1 MKSILFFSLALFLI
15 TSGPLFAQPTG
26 GSQSPVAH
34 WSFDKVETAETVK
47 PLTRKGLKAPEVY
60 RTYTLTESTKGT
72 TAQIFG
78 AFHKSV
84 PGVVGNGLQLDGN
97 TSYAEATGSVVAGDF
112 SVGAW
117 VTLGAYPTHWCPVAD
132 QNVAS
137 GKGFFLGIDALGHA
151 GFRAFVDGPTG
162 RGKWVE
168 VQGTERIPLRQWTH
182 VQGVFSP
189 TNGLVLYVNGKPA
202 GSAKTTGNVEFAA
215 NVPLLIGKSSIRQ
228 KPAGTVR
235 PNATAEVNT
244 FLDGIIDE
252 LMVYDNALSA
262 SQVGAYVQKTA
273 TTTPPALPARSLPL
287 AGAKAGGRKFGAVY
301 SKLAY
306 YEAWDKFWPVNEQAD
321 VVVQF
326 DNTPAKFVFWR
337 GTSYIPHWITE
348 NGIWYDNEF
357 LETWS
362 AKGSHEPMSDKRCQ
376 FSNVRVV
383 ESSDARVVVHWR
395 YALIDN
401 WNEQA
406 RVDTLTGFGE
416 WADELYTIYPD
427 GIATRTITLHSSQ
440 PQSAHEWHE
449 GIVVMG
455 PGQRPEQVLQPGA
468 LTLANMKGE
477 THTYS
482 WQNGI
487 PPEAGK
493 DGYITQ
499 PAGANIHLVNTK
511 SALKPFTIIA
521 PSANPIWDI
530 YHGELRRDVSMF
542 PWWNHWPAAQKASDG
557 RYAMDADYAS
567 HSSLSHAS
575 WDAYAQTEN
584 SMTKVMLHGLTPTTA
599 EGLVPLAKSWSSPA
613 RLTLAGTGFS
623 GGNYDPTER
632 AWQIQSTGQSTSLKF
647 TLDGSAATP
656 IDNPAFV
663 VKNCGP
669 AFRGNRPVSLMLD
682 GKPVPRG
689 KTFRYGFRDS
699 LDGTDL
705 IVWLEQK
712 STRPLQIAL
721 TTAKP

>member
-1 MKSILFFSLALFLI
+1 MKTILFLLL
-15 TSGPLFAQPTG
+15 SGTLLAQPT
-26 GSQSPVAH
+26 PPAVH
-34 WSFDKVETAETVK
+34 WSFDKIETTEIVK
-47 PLTRKGLKAPEVY
+47 PLTRKGLNAPEIY
-60 RTYTLTESTKGT
+60 RNYALGETVGGGKGR
-72 TAQIFG
+72 ILG

-97 TSYAEATGSVVAGDF
+97 TSFVEASPVSVSGDF

-117 VTLGAYPTHWCPVAD
+117 LALGAYPTHWCPVAD
-132 QNVAS
+132 QRIAS
-137 GKGFFLGIDALGHA
+137 RRGFFLGIDALGHA
-151 GFRAFVDGPTG
+151 GFKAVVG
-162 RGKWVE
+162 GKLVE
-168 VQGTERIPLRQWTH
+168 VQGNERIALRTWTH
-182 VQGVFSP
+182 IQGVYSP
-189 TNGLVLYVNGKPA
+189 AGGLTLYVNGKPVA
-202 GSAKTTGNVEFAA
+202 TTKTTGDFDPAPNA
-215 NVPLLIGKSSIRQ
+215 PLLIGKSSIRQ

-244 FLDGIIDE
+244 FFDGIIDE
-252 LMVYDNALSA
+252 LMMHDNALPA
-262 SQVGAYVQKTA
+262 ADVAGYVQKT
-273 TTTPPALPARSLPL
+273 TPTNPPALPARSLPL
-287 AGAKAGGRKFGAVY
+287 AGAKAGKFGAVY
-301 SKLAY
+301 TKLAY
-306 YEAWDKFWPVNEQAD
+306 YEAWDKLWPVSEQAD

-383 ESSDARVVVHWR
+383 ESTDARVVVHWR

-406 RVDTLTGFGE
+406 RVDSLTGFGE

-493 DGYITQ
+493 DGYIDG
-499 PAGANIHLVNTK
+499 PKGANIHLVNTK
-511 SALKPFTIIA
+511 STLKPFTIIDPA
-521 PSANPIWDI
+521 ANPIWDI
-530 YHGELRRDVSMF
+530 YHGELRREVSMF

-567 HSSLSHAS
+567 HSSLSHAN
-575 WDAYAQTEN
+575 WDAYTQTEN
-584 SMTKVMLHGLTPTTA
+584 SMTKVMLHGLTLGRA
-599 EGLVPLAKSWSSPA
+599 EELVTLAKSWSRPA
-613 RLTLAGTGFS
+613 KLNITSTTGFF
-623 GGNYDPTER
+623 GGAYDPTER
-632 AWQIQSTGQSTSLKF
+632 AWQVRCTEPGTSLAL
-647 TLDGSAATP
+647 TLAGSSESP
-656 IDNPAFV
+656 IDNPALV
-663 VKNCGP
+663 IKNWGNSPASLTLDGKAVARGP
-669 AFRGNRPVSLMLD
+669 AFR
-682 GKPVPRG
+682 
-689 KTFRYGFRDS
+689 YGYRDS

-705 IVWLEQK
+705 VVWIEKK
-712 STRPLQIAL
+712 STNPVQIQL
-721 TTAKP
+721 R

>member
-1 MKSILFFSLALFLI
+1 MKLIQLILLLSGTSLA
-15 TSGPLFAQPTG
+15 
-26 GSQSPVAH
+26 QSPDPVAY
-34 WSFDKVETAETVK
+34 WSFDQIRQTETVK
-47 PLTRKGLKAPEVY
+47 PMTRKGLKAPEIY
-60 RTYTLTESTKGT
+60 RNYTLIETVKGSPAGRT
-72 TAQIFG
+72 LPQVVG

-84 PGVVGNGLQLDGN
+84 PGVVGNALQLDGN
-97 TSYAEATGSVVAGDF
+97 TSFVEVAPVSLSGDF

-117 VTLGAYPTHWCPVAD
+117 VALGAYPTHWCPIAD

-151 GFRAFVDGPTG
+151 GFRAFVGG
-162 RGKWVE
+162 NWVE
-168 VQGTERIPLRQWTH
+168 VQGADRIPLRQWTQL
-182 VQGVFSP
+182 QGVFSP
-189 TNGLVLYVNGKPA
+189 ADGLTLYVNGKPA
-202 GSAKTTGNVEFAA
+202 ASTKTTGDLEPAI
-215 NVPLLIGKSSIRQ
+215 NVPLLIGKSSTRQ

-235 PNATAEVNT
+235 PNATEAVNT
-244 FLDGIIDE
+244 FFDGLIDE
-252 LMVYDNALSA
+252 LMIYDNALSA
-262 SQVGAYVQKTA
+262 SQVSEYVRKTA
-273 TTTPPALPARSLPL
+273 TTVSPALPARSLPL
-287 AGAKAGGRKFGAVY
+287 AGAKAGKFGAIY
-301 SKLAY
+301 TTLPY
-306 YEAWDKFWPVNEQAD
+306 YEAWDKLWPVNGQAD

-326 DNTPAKFVFWR
+326 DNSPAKFVFWH

-348 NGIWYDNEF
+348 NGIWYNNEF

-362 AKGSHEPMSDKRCQ
+362 AKGSHEPMSDKRCE
-376 FSNVRVV
+376 FSHVRVL

-401 WNEQA
+401 FDNQA

-416 WADELYTIYPD
+416 WADEVYTIYPD
-427 GIATRTITLHSSQ
+427 GIGTRTITLHSSQ

-493 DGYITQ
+493 DGYINL
-499 PAGANIHLVNTK
+499 PAGANIHVVNTN
-511 SALKPFTIIA
+511 STLKPFTIIA
-521 PSANPIWDI
+521 PAANPIWDI
-530 YHGELRRDVSMF
+530 YHGELRREVSLF

-575 WDAYAQTEN
+575 WEAYAQTEN
-584 SMTKVMLHGLTPTTA
+584 SMTKVMLHGLTAGKPA
-599 EGLVPLAKSWSSPA
+599 DWVALAQSWSNPA
-613 RLTLAGTGFS
+613 RLKLNSVTGFS

-632 AWQIQSTGQSTSLKF
+632 AYQVRCTANNAAKPLTLTLEGSTDS
-647 TLDGSAATP
+647 P
-656 IDNPAFV
+656 IENPALV
-663 VKNCGP
+663 VKGW
-669 AFRGNRPVSLMLD
+669 GNRPVSLLVD

-689 KTFRYGFRDS
+689 KTFRYGYRDS
-699 LDGTDL
+699 LEGTDL
-705 IVWLEQK
+705 VVWLEKKATQP
-712 STRPLQIAL
+712 TAIVL
-721 TTAKP
+721 TPGKN